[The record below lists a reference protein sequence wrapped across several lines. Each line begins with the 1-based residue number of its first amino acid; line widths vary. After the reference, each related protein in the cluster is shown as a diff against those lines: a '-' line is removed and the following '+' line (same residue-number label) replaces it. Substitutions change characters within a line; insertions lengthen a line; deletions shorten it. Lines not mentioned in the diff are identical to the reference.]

1 MQKGGNPLGGYTE
14 IILSPKHFKNR
25 NMLKTTITIEK
36 SDKVLLT
43 GTIYNS
49 RHVASEGAVVRV
61 SKITGDNQRVSKGYV
76 ITNESGEFAI
86 AVEKDKFACYQLDIY
101 EPLLTT

>member
-1 MQKGGNPLGGYTE
+1 MSGYTE

-25 NMLKTTITIEK
+25 DILKTTIIIEK

-49 RHVASEGAVVRV
+49 RHEALEGAVVRV
-61 SKITGDNQRVSKGYV
+61 SKITGDDQRVSEGYV

-86 AVEKDKFACYQLDIY
+86 AVEKDKSACYQLDIF

>member
-1 MQKGGNPLGGYTE
+1 MQKGGSPLSGYTE

-25 NMLKTTITIEK
+25 DILKTTITIEK

-49 RHVASEGAVVRV
+49 RHEALEGAVIRV
-61 SKITGDNQRVSKGYV
+61 SKITGDDQRVSEGYV

-86 AVEKDKFACYQLDIY
+86 AVEKDKFACYQLDIF

>member
-1 MQKGGNPLGGYTE
+1 MSGYTE

-25 NMLKTTITIEK
+25 DILKTTITIEK

-49 RHVASEGAVVRV
+49 RHEALEGAVVRV
-61 SKITGDNQRVSKGYV
+61 SKITGDDQRVSEGYV

-86 AVEKDKFACYQLDIY
+86 AVEKDKFACYQLDIF

>member
-1 MQKGGNPLGGYTE
+1 MSGYTE
-14 IILSPKHFKNR
+14 IILSPKHFKKR
-25 NMLKTTITIEK
+25 DILKTTITIEK

-49 RHVASEGAVVRV
+49 RHEALEGAVVRV
-61 SKITGDNQRVSKGYV
+61 SKITGDDQRVSKGYV

-86 AVEKDKFACYQLDIY
+86 AVEKDKFACYQLDIF
-101 EPLLTT
+101 EPLLNT

>member
-1 MQKGGNPLGGYTE
+1 MSGYTE

-25 NMLKTTITIEK
+25 DILKTTITIEK

-49 RHVASEGAVVRV
+49 RHEALEGAVVRV
-61 SKITGDNQRVSKGYV
+61 SKITGDDQRVSEGYV

-86 AVEKDKFACYQLDIY
+86 AVEKDKSACYQLDIF

>member
-1 MQKGGNPLGGYTE
+1 MSGYTE

-25 NMLKTTITIEK
+25 DILKTTITIEK

-49 RHVASEGAVVRV
+49 RHEALEGAVVRV
-61 SKITGDNQRVSKGYV
+61 SKITGDGQRVSKGYV

-86 AVEKDKFACYQLDIY
+86 VVEKDKFACYQLDIF

>member
-1 MQKGGNPLGGYTE
+1 MSGYTE

-25 NMLKTTITIEK
+25 DILKTTITIEK

-43 GTIYNS
+43 GIIYNS
-49 RHVASEGAVVRV
+49 RHEALEGAVVRV
-61 SKITGDNQRVSKGYV
+61 SKITGDDQRVSEGYV

-86 AVEKDKFACYQLDIY
+86 AVEKDKFACYQLDIF

>member
-1 MQKGGNPLGGYTE
+1 MSGYTE

-25 NMLKTTITIEK
+25 DILKTTITIEK

-49 RHVASEGAVVRV
+49 RHEALEGAVVRV
-61 SKITGDNQRVSKGYV
+61 SKIAGDDQRVSKGYV

-86 AVEKDKFACYQLDIY
+86 AVEKDKFACYQLDIF

>member
-1 MQKGGNPLGGYTE
+1 MSGYTE

-25 NMLKTTITIEK
+25 DILKTTITIEK

-49 RHVASEGAVVRV
+49 CGETLEGAVVRV
-61 SKITGDNQRVSKGYV
+61 SKITGDNQRMSKGYV

>member
-1 MQKGGNPLGGYTE
+1 MSGYTE

-25 NMLKTTITIEK
+25 DMLKTTITIER

-49 RHVASEGAVVRV
+49 RNEASEGAVVRV
-61 SKITGDNQRVSKGYV
+61 SKITGDNQRVNKGYV
-76 ITNESGEFAI
+76 ITNKSGEFAI
-86 AVEKDKFACYQLDIY
+86 AVENDKFACYQLDIY
-101 EPLLTT
+101 ELLLTT

>member
-1 MQKGGNPLGGYTE
+1 MSGYTE

-25 NMLKTTITIEK
+25 DILKTTITIEK

-49 RHVASEGAVVRV
+49 RHEALEGAVVRV
-61 SKITGDNQRVSKGYV
+61 SKITGDDQRVSKGHV

-86 AVEKDKFACYQLDIY
+86 AVEKDKFACYQLDIF

>member
-1 MQKGGNPLGGYTE
+1 MSGYTE

-25 NMLKTTITIEK
+25 DILKTTITIEK

-49 RHVASEGAVVRV
+49 RHEALEGAVIRV
-61 SKITGDNQRVSKGYV
+61 SKITGDDQRVSEGYV

-86 AVEKDKFACYQLDIY
+86 AVEKDKFACYQLDIF

>member
-1 MQKGGNPLGGYTE
+1 MSGYTE

-25 NMLKTTITIEK
+25 DILKTTITIEK

-49 RHVASEGAVVRV
+49 RHEALEGAVVRV
-61 SKITGDNQRVSKGYV
+61 SKITGDDQRISEGYV

-86 AVEKDKFACYQLDIY
+86 AVEKDKFACYQLDIF

>member
-1 MQKGGNPLGGYTE
+1 MSGYTE

-25 NMLKTTITIEK
+25 DILKTTITIEK

-49 RHVASEGAVVRV
+49 RHEALEGAVVRV
-61 SKITGDNQRVSKGYV
+61 SKITRDDQRVSKGYV

-86 AVEKDKFACYQLDIY
+86 AVEKDKFACYQLDIF